1 MELLLT
7 LWCGAC
13 GTKLGRALQATMEK
27 TETVP
32 NLLNREMPSQP
43 FRKEKKNEKIN
54 WKCFQSSTMP
64 EKASPERSQRSNY
77 SLQSMLL
84 LSVLLMN
91 IHKAS
96 SFAAPGLPAVEIAA
110 W

>member
-1 MELLLT
+1 
-7 LWCGAC
+7 
-13 GTKLGRALQATMEK
+13 MEK

-32 NLLNREMPSQP
+32 NLLNKEMPSQP
-43 FRKEKKNEKIN
+43 FRKEKKNEKRN

-64 EKASPERSQRSNY
+64 ENASPERSQRSNY

-84 LSVLLMN
+84 LSMLLMS
-91 IHKAS
+91 IHEAS
-96 SFAAPGLPAVEIAA
+96 SFAAPGLLALERAA

>member
-1 MELLLT
+1 
-7 LWCGAC
+7 
-13 GTKLGRALQATMEK
+13 MEK

-32 NLLNREMPSQP
+32 NLLNREMPSRL
-43 FRKEKKNEKIN
+43 FRKEKKNEKRN

-64 EKASPERSQRSNY
+64 EKAIPGRSQRCNY

-91 IHKAS
+91 INEAS
-96 SFAAPGLPAVEIAA
+96 SFAAPGLLAVETAA

>member
-1 MELLLT
+1 MELLLA
-7 LWCGAC
+7 LWCEPC
-13 GTKLGRALQATMEK
+13 GTKLRRALQATMEK

-43 FRKEKKNEKIN
+43 FRKEKKNEERN

-64 EKASPERSQRSNY
+64 AKASPEGSQRSNY
-77 SLQSMLL
+77 SLQSTLL
-84 LSVLLMN
+84 LSMLLMN
-91 IHKAS
+91 THQAS
-96 SFAAPGLPAVEIAA
+96 SFAAPELLAVETAA

>member
-1 MELLLT
+1 
-7 LWCGAC
+7 
-13 GTKLGRALQATMEK
+13 MEK

-32 NLLNREMPSQP
+32 NMLNSGMPSQS
-43 FRKEKKNEKIN
+43 FRKEKWNERRN
-54 WKCFQSSTMP
+54 GKCFQSSTMP
-64 EKASPERSQRSNY
+64 VKFSPERSQRSNY

-91 IHKAS
+91 VHQAS
-96 SFAAPGLPAVEIAA
+96 SFAAPGLLAIEIAA